1 MLALARN
8 VARTFVSLCYPPH
21 CESCRADTAPGV
33 YLCERC
39 VEFLR
44 RVEPPFCRRCSRMFE
59 GAITDDFVCDNCHG
73 REVHYECAVA
83 AYFSGGVVREM
94 IHAFK
99 YEQQLHLRLQLGAW
113 LAETLDDPRIAGR
126 PYDAFV
132 PVPLHHVRF
141 REREFNQADEL
152 AALISKR
159 TGKPAW
165 RALRRTR
172 YTTTQT
178 RLSREE
184 RMENLHGAF
193 RVRHTSR
200 VKGRH
205 LLLVDDVFTT
215 GSTVEECSRV
225 LLRAGAASVRV
236 ITVARG

>member
-1 MLALARN
+1 MLTLARD

-21 CESCRADTAPGV
+21 CESCEADTAPGV
-33 YLCERC
+33 YLCEPC
-39 VEFLR
+39 SALMCHVK
-44 RVEPPFCRRCSRMFE
+44 PPFCQRCSRMFD
-59 GAITDDFVCDNCHG
+59 GAVTDEFTCDNCSG
-73 REVHYECAVA
+73 RDVHYECAVA
-83 AYFSGGVVREM
+83 AYVSGGVVREI
-94 IHAFK
+94 IHSFK
-99 YEQQLHLRLQLGAW
+99 YDRQLHLRAPLGEW
-113 LAETLDDPRIAGR
+113 IAETLDDPRITIH

-132 PVPLHHVRF
+132 PVPLHHVRY

-152 AALISKR
+152 AKR
-159 TGKPAW
+159 LAKRAGKPVW

-193 RVRHTSR
+193 RVRHTPR
-200 VKGRH
+200 VQGRH